1 MRGRERE
8 YPFYI
13 PLYLHLYS
21 FELSCCFP
29 SVSILHNLFAMYVL
43 ICGTLCFP
51 LYADGLSDDKVVERI
66 NTVVKLKKKVLGGFG
81 SPEALSQAMNR
92 PMILIG
98 G

>member
-1 MRGRERE
+1 
-8 YPFYI
+8 
-13 PLYLHLYS
+13 
-21 FELSCCFP
+21 
-29 SVSILHNLFAMYVL
+29 MYVL